1 MATQESTLQIRGMTC
16 SACAARVQ
24 KVVNKLDGVEREYVN
39 FPLEQLT
46 DQDSPKEPGIDDLK
60 KEDKKLYGVEK
71 ENVNFQLE
79 QMTVQY
85 NPKETGIDDFKKE
98 VEKNG
103 YGVVEAE
110 AEFDVSG
117 MTCANCSQT
126 VEKGLNNMEGVFN
139 ANV

>member
-1 MATQESTLQIRGMTC
+1 ALE
-16 SACAARVQ
+16 Q
-24 KVVNKLDGVEREYVN
+24 KGVNKLDGVKQAN
-39 FPLEQLT
+39 FNCPLEQLT
-46 DQDSPKEPGIDDLK
+46 
-60 KEDKKLYGVEK
+60 
-71 ENVNFQLE
+71 
-79 QMTVQY
+79 VQY
-85 NPKETGIDDFKKE
+85 NSKETGIDDFKKE

-139 ANV
+139 ANVNLALETVSVNYNEKEVQIDDMVDK